1 MDDIQII
8 DNFLDKKYFKELQEI
23 VFSHNF
29 GWSRSYNEEDGFQFV
44 HQLFLTLPLELSFRD
59 FEELRSPFFN
69 KFVPVLKEL
78 KVSSLMRIKANLL
91 SRTEKRVIHGWH
103 TDIIVDNYA
112 ADYPNLK
119 NGKTSILYM
128 NTNNGVTIFEDSKKE
143 VESIENRM
151 AIFPTT
157 TRHTGTTNTDP
168 DIPDRCVIN
177 FNYF

>member
-1 MDDIQII
+1 MSII
-8 DNFLDKKYFKELQEI
+8 LGLNAYHGDMAHL
-23 VFSHNF
+23 
-29 GWSRSYNEEDGFQFV
+29 ED
-44 HQLFLTLPLELSFRD
+44 S
-59 FEELRSPFFN
+59 
-69 KFVPVLKEL
+69 
-78 KVSSLMRIKANLL
+78 
-91 SRTEKRVIHGWH
+91 
-103 TDIIVDNYA
+103 
-112 ADYPNLK
+112 YPNLK
-119 NGKTSILYM
+119 NNGKTSILYM